1 MGIPHM
7 DWQSAF
13 NIALGLIGAIGGW
26 LLRIIWEAQIRLK
39 DDLDALERRLP
50 ETYARRDDLKV
61 VMEQIDHR
69 FDRLERIV
77 INGKP

>member
-1 MGIPHM
+1 M

-13 NIALGLIGAIGGW
+13 NIALGLLGAVGGW

-50 ETYARRDDLKV
+50 ETYARRDDISH
-61 VMEQIDHR
+61 MMTEINGR
-69 FDRLERIV
+69 FDRLERLV
-77 INGKP
+77 IRGSNESK

>member
-1 MGIPHM
+1 MQGI

-13 NIALGLIGAIGGW
+13 NVAAGLLWGLVGW
-26 LLRIIWEAQIRLK
+26 LLRVIWDAQQRLK
-39 DDLDALERRLP
+39 DDLENLERRLP
-50 ETYARRDDLKV
+50 DTYARRDDLKV
-61 VMEQIDHR
+61 VMEQIDNR